1 MGRPPGTADERHR
14 AIREAALTLFAER
27 GYLGT
32 GMRDL
37 AEHVGIRAPSLYN
50 HLGAKQDLLRELVD
64 EAMADLLTAHRA
76 ALASSPDV
84 VEQLRRAMEAHVRY
98 HAVHPREVRI
108 VNGELRH
115 LDEPAHSRISQL
127 RNGYASSWTELIARG
142 VGEGRFVTPSPV
154 LAALALLG
162 IGVAIPLWFTEQSPF
177 SESEL
182 AYRYGDM
189 ALSLLNAVP
198 AGGGAVPG
206 QRPDEPAVML
216 PPSTR

>member
-1 MGRPPGTADERHR
+1 MGGRPPGTADERQR
-14 AIREAALTLFAER
+14 AIRDAALTLFAER

-50 HLGAKQDLLRELVD
+50 HLGAKQDLLREVVD
-64 EAMADLLTAHRA
+64 EAMAELLAAHRA
-76 ALASSPDV
+76 ALNSSPDV

-98 HAVHPREVRI
+98 HAVHPREVAI

-115 LDEPAHSRISQL
+115 LEEPAHTRVSQL
-127 RNGYASSWTELIARG
+127 RNGYASSWTELITRG
-142 VGEGRFVTPSPV
+142 VREGRFVTPSPA

-162 IGVAIPLWFTEQSPF
+162 IGVAIPLWFTEEGPF

-182 AYRYGDM
+182 AYHYGDM
-189 ALSLLNAVP
+189 ALSLLNVVP
-198 AGGGAVPG
+198 AAVRAGG
-206 QRPDEPAVML
+206 QRPDEPAAML

>member
-1 MGRPPGTADERHR
+1 MGRQTGTADERHR

-27 GYLGT
+27 GYQGT

-50 HLGAKQDLLRELVD
+50 HLGAKQDLLRAVVE
-64 EAMADLLTAHRA
+64 EAMADLLAAHRA
-76 ALASSPDV
+76 ALACSPDV

-98 HAVHPREVRI
+98 HAAHPREVTI

-115 LDEPAHSRISQL
+115 LDEPAHSHVSQL
-127 RNGYASSWTELIARG
+127 RIGYASSWTELIARG
-142 VGEGRFVTPSPV
+142 VGEGRFVTPSPA

-162 IGVAIPLWFTEQSPF
+162 IGVAIPLWFTEQGPF

-198 AGGGAVPG
+198 AAGGVGVG